1 MTGHERLQNKH
12 DRLMGYSIRT
22 LGIATS
28 LTTCSALMDKLKD
41 SGLNLSDKDA
51 KGLADDIGEVFDV
64 LDSAIDILS
73 AILDYLFE
81 LKKEAANAAQGHE
94 THV

>member
-1 MTGHERLQNKH
+1 MTEHERLQSKL

-22 LGIATS
+22 LGVSTS
-28 LTTCSALMDKLKD
+28 LTTCNALMDKLKD
-41 SGLNLSDKDA
+41 SGLSLSDKDA
-51 KGLADDIGEVFDV
+51 GGLADDFGEVFDA
-64 LDSAIDILS
+64 LDSAIDTLS